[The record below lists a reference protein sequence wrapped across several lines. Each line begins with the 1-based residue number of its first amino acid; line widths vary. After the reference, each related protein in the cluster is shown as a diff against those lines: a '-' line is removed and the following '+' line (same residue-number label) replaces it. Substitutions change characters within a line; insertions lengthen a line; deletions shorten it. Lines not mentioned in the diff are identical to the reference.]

1 MSLKYR
7 VGRRVVGR
15 GFGGIFRGLI
25 KFFKPLVRF
34 LIPSVTKAVNSKTG
48 QKLLKEA
55 KKSAVKAGVS
65 TASDI
70 LSGENVKKTVSRNLK
85 RASSDVLKKMSEV
98 SPRKKKNKKSLSK
111 RKLYNLFD

>member
-1 MSLKYR
+1 M
-7 VGRRVVGR
+7 GR

-48 QKLLKEA
+48 RKLLKEA
-55 KKSAVKAGVS
+55 KKSAVKAGV
-65 TASDI
+65 
-70 LSGENVKKTVSRNLK
+70 
-85 RASSDVLKKMSEV
+85 ASSDGLKKMSEV